1 MSDDRF
7 RLTAL
12 DARRWDFGNALRGYD
27 RARVDEFREQVAE
40 ELERMSRTNQELE
53 TKVSNFLEQLR
64 VFRDRDKAL
73 NEALVSAQQLRGEI
87 RQLAEREAQL
97 VMREAHAEADRI
109 VAAVQGDLRRAEE
122 ELQQLWRSRQAF
134 LAQMR
139 TLVERQA
146 TELAA
151 AEGAAPPVLTA
162 AETSAARTNASGP
175 LNPTQAFPLPTSAAL
190 NPTQAFPI
198 PAVPPARDAA
208 SAGGVSPDTD
218 RIGFR
223 LSIDT
228 TTAPPPLSDDD
239 DAVMPPVRPSMPTPS
254 WLDAVV
260 PDEKQS

>member
-40 ELERMSRTNQELE
+40 ELERMARTNQELE

-87 RQLAEREAQL
+87 RAQAEREAQL
-97 VMREAHAEADRI
+97 IVREAQGEAERI
-109 VAAVQGDLRRAEE
+109 VSSVQGEVKRAEE
-122 ELQQLWRSRQAF
+122 ELQQLWRARKSF

-139 TLVERQA
+139 TLLERQG
-146 TELAA
+146 TELDA
-151 AEGAAPPVLTA
+151 AESAAPPGIA
-162 AETSAARTNASGP
+162 GAEPASRP
-175 LNPTQAFPLPTSAAL
+175 ALQATQAFQVPATASL

-198 PAVPPARDAA
+198 PAIPAPKPVAEGE
-208 SAGGVSPDTD
+208 SF
-218 RIGFR
+218 RI
-223 LSIDT
+223 SIDT
-228 TTAPPPLSDDD
+228 TLPQTPHLDEAPPEPR
-239 DAVMPPVRPSMPTPS
+239 VRPSMPTPS
-254 WLDAVV
+254 WLDAV
-260 PDEKQS
+260 EEEEQS

>member
-87 RQLAEREAQL
+87 RQQAEREAQL
-97 VMREAHAEADRI
+97 VLREAQAEADQI

-122 ELQQLWRSRQAF
+122 ELQQLWRSRKAF

-139 TLVERQA
+139 TLVERQT
-146 TELAA
+146 TELLAA
-151 AEGAAPPVLTA
+151 DGAAPPVLTA
-162 AETSAARTNASGP
+162 AETSAARTQSTGP
-175 LNPTQAFPLPTSAAL
+175 LNPTQAFPLPSSAAL
-190 NPTQAFPI
+190 NPTQAFPV
-198 PAVPPARDAA
+198 PVVPPAGEAA
-208 SAGGVSPDTD
+208 ATPTVSPDTD

-228 TTAPPPLSDDD
+228 TTPRLPASDDD
-239 DAVMPPVRPSMPTPS
+239 AAVPPVRPSMPTPS
-254 WLDAVV
+254 WLDVV
-260 PDEKQS
+260 EEDKQS

>member
-27 RARVDEFREQVAE
+27 RSRVDEFREQVAE

-87 RQLAEREAQL
+87 RQQAEREAQL
-97 VMREAHAEADRI
+97 ILREAQAEADRV

-122 ELQQLWRSRQAF
+122 ELQQLWRSRKAF

-151 AEGAAPPVLTA
+151 AETAAPPVLSA
-162 AETSAARTNASGP
+162 AEALAARMASTGP
-175 LNPTQAFPLPTSAAL
+175 LSPTQAFPLPTSAAL
-190 NPTQAFPI
+190 NPTQAFPVPVI
-198 PAVPPARDAA
+198 PSAHDAEAA
-208 SAGGVSPDTD
+208 SLVSPDTD

-228 TTAPPPLSDDD
+228 TIPRATDSDEELDT
-239 DAVMPPVRPSMPTPS
+239 PPVRPSMPTPS
-254 WLDAVV
+254 WLDAVQE
-260 PDEKQS
+260 EKQS

>member
-1 MSDDRF
+1 MADDRF

-87 RQLAEREAQL
+87 RQQAEREAQL
-97 VMREAHAEADRI
+97 VLREAHAEADRI
-109 VAAVQGDLRRAEE
+109 VASVQGDLRRAEE
-122 ELQQLWRSRQAF
+122 ELQQLWRSRKAF

-162 AETSAARTNASGP
+162 AETSAARTQSAGP
-175 LNPTQAFPLPTSAAL
+175 LNPTQAFPLPSSAAL
-190 NPTQAFPI
+190 NPTQAFPV
-198 PAVPPARDAA
+198 PVMPPADAPA
-208 SAGGVSPDTD
+208 VSPDTD

-223 LSIDT
+223 LAIDT
-228 TTAPPPLSDDD
+228 TTPQVAAED
-239 DAVMPPVRPSMPTPS
+239 DAAVPPVRPSMPTPS
-254 WLDAVV
+254 WLDAVEE
-260 PDEKQS
+260 EKPS

>member
-12 DARRWDFGNALRGYD
+12 DARRWDFGSALRGYD

-87 RQLAEREAQL
+87 RQQAEREAQL
-97 VMREAHAEADRI
+97 VLREAHAEADRI
-109 VAAVQGDLRRAEE
+109 VAAVQGDLRQAEE
-122 ELQQLWRSRQAF
+122 ELQRLWRSRKAF

-146 TELAA
+146 AELAA
-151 AEGAAPPVLTA
+151 ADGAAPPVLTA
-162 AETSAARTNASGP
+162 AATSAARTPSAGP
-175 LNPTQAFPLPTSAAL
+175 LNPTQAFPLPSSAAL
-190 NPTQAFPI
+190 NPTQAFPV
-198 PAVPPARDAA
+198 PVPPSMHDDEAVAT
-208 SAGGVSPDTD
+208 VSPDTD

-223 LSIDT
+223 LAIDT
-228 TTAPPPLSDDD
+228 AVPRTPVSGDRD
-239 DAVMPPVRPSMPTPS
+239 DAPPVRPTMPTPS
-254 WLDAVV
+254 WLDAVREEE
-260 PDEKQS
+260 PS